1 MIDFKTL
8 LATSKTTGLKKPV
21 FSLQRLPPID
31 GQSECYATAKD
42 VDKHN
47 NQVHSF
53 VTGDGLMPDKA
64 GPKIEVK
71 KPVIDFTE
79 LLVRTNAE
87 KKREETKRDVLFG
100 TGLTKKVAE
109 KEQRAAFKFN
119 FGTKELSREEKVILN
134 EKNRVV
140 EQPPIISKPI
150 PSDIKWDEYQL
161 AALKG
166 IRKQKYACLIGA
178 AGTGKTTVTKQ
189 LVSEIEETV
198 SLIDLNRAKVKQ
210 SDKKEMNVA
219 IAFCA
224 FTGRAVQQM
233 KLVLPKEY
241 HPMCNT
247 VHATLGYA
255 PERIAYYDEEKKI
268 WKEKLH
274 FRPTFTAA
282 NKLPFE
288 CVVIDEGGT
297 VPINLWNELYA
308 ALPDKCRIIIIGDI
322 NQLPPVQGRSVLGFA
337 MLNWPTYTLE
347 KIHRQAADNPIIANA
362 HRILQGQFP
371 EKDAKKFAMMRVD
384 DGSIKAFNQTVGVIQ
399 QLHKRGLFDPFRDA
413 LIVPQNKETIGQVA
427 LNERL
432 VHYFNP
438 AKLEDGTPGNK
449 RYIITAGY
457 IHVIYAVGDKVML
470 LQNDRERGLTN
481 GMIGRVVDIAVNGM
495 FAGKRAS
502 HAVTDKFTG
511 SLDVDDIATL
521 ETNEDLN
528 QKEDDEKQQ
537 QASHILTV
545 RFEGADEGLEVP
557 FSTSGQ
563 YTKLTLAYASTCHK
577 LQGGE
582 RPVIVILVHSANIR
596 MLTRE
601 WLYTAV
607 TRAQDKV
614 ILLYNDRGLAQAVY
628 TQRIKGKTIKEKA
641 LQFLA
646 LQDKDDTKL
655 PDLPKPVEI

>member
-1 MIDFKTL
+1 MTDFKTL
-8 LATSKTTGLKKPV
+8 LSTSKSKTAGDKKPV
-21 FSLQRLPPID
+21 FSLPKSNDTI
-31 GQSECYATAKD
+31 KD
-42 VDKHN
+42 DKHN
-47 NQVHSF
+47 HQVYKF
-53 VTGDGLMPDKA
+53 ITNTGPMPDKA
-64 GPKIEVK
+64 GLKIEVK

-87 KKREETKRDVLFG
+87 KKREKEKRDVLFG
-100 TGLTKKVAE
+100 TGLTKKIAE
-109 KEQRAAFKFN
+109 KEQKEAFKFN
-119 FGTKELSREEKVILN
+119 LKKSEDIIDLPKPETKSDTEK
-134 EKNRVV
+134 
-140 EQPPIISKPI
+140 QPPVISKPI
-150 PSDIKWDEYQL
+150 PSDIIWDEYQL
-161 AALKG
+161 KALEG
-166 IRKQKYACLIGA
+166 IRKQKYCCLIGA
-178 AGTGKTTVTKQ
+178 AGTGKTTVEKQ
-189 LVSEIEETV
+189 IISEVQQIV
-198 SLIDLNRAKVKQ
+198 SLIDLNRTRVKQ
-210 SDKKEMNVA
+210 IDKKEMNVA
-219 IAFCA
+219 IACCA

-233 KLVLPKEY
+233 KVAIPKEY

-247 VHATLGYA
+247 IHATLGYK
-255 PERIAYYDEEKKI
+255 PERVTYFDTEKQI

-274 FRPTFTAA
+274 FIPTFTAT
-282 NKLPFE
+282 NKLPYE
-288 CVVIDEGGT
+288 CVIVDEAGM
-297 VPINLWNELYA
+297 VPINLWNELIA
-308 ALPDKCRIIIIGDI
+308 ALPNKCRIILIGDI

-337 MLNWPTYTLE
+337 MLKWPTYTLE

-371 EKDAKKFAMMRVD
+371 EKDKKKFAMLRVD
-384 DGSIKAFNQTVGVIQ
+384 DSSIKAFNQTIAIIQ
-399 QLHKRGLFDPFRDA
+399 QLHKRGLFDPFRDT

-438 AKLEDGTPGNK
+438 AKLADDTPGNK

-457 IHVIYAVGDKVML
+457 VHVTYAVNDKVML
-470 LQNDRERGLTN
+470 LQNDRDRGLTN
-481 GMIGRVVDIAVNGM
+481 GMIGRVIDIAVNGM
-495 FAGKRAS
+495 FSGDRTT
-502 HAVTDKFTG
+502 HAVTEKFTG
-511 SLDVDDIATL
+511 DLNVADIASLDTD
-521 ETNEDLN
+521 EDLN
-528 QKEDDEKQQ
+528 QKKDDEKQQ

-557 FSTSGQ
+557 FSTAGQ
-563 YTKLTLAYASTCHK
+563 FTKLTLAYASTCHK

-628 TQRIKGKTIKEKA
+628 TQRIKGKTVKEKA

-646 LQDKDDTKL
+646 LQNKLDTKL
-655 PDLPKPVEI
+655 PNLPYPETIG

>member
-1 MIDFKTL
+1 MTDFKTL
-8 LATSKTTGLKKPV
+8 LATSKSKSAGLKKPV
-21 FSLQRLPPID
+21 FSLPGSSGPYKNLEKIKHDQHNHQVYNFIT
-31 GQSECYATAKD
+31 GKS
-42 VDKHN
+42 DK
-47 NQVHSF
+47 
-53 VTGDGLMPDKA
+53 MPDKA

-87 KKREETKRDVLFG
+87 KKREKETKRDVLFG
-100 TGLTKKVAE
+100 TGLTKKIVQ
-109 KEQRAAFKFN
+109 KDQKKAFKFDL
-119 FGTKELSREEKVILN
+119 KKPDSIIKLPEPEL
-134 EKNRVV
+134 
-140 EQPPIISKPI
+140 EQPPIISKPV
-150 PSDIKWDEYQL
+150 PSDIVWDKYQL
-161 AALKG
+161 KALEG

-189 LVSEIEETV
+189 LVSEIEQTV
-198 SLIDLNRAKVKQ
+198 SLIDLNRARVKQ
-210 SDKKEMNVA
+210 GDKKEMNVA

-233 KLVLPKEY
+233 KTVLPKEY

-247 VHATLGYA
+247 IHATLGYA
-255 PERIAYYDEEKKI
+255 PEQIAYFDVEKQI

-274 FRPTFTAA
+274 FRPTFTAV

-297 VPINLWNELYA
+297 VPINLWNELFA
-308 ALPDKCRIIIIGDI
+308 ALPDKCRIILIGDI

-337 MLNWPTYTLE
+337 MLKWPTYTLE
-347 KIHRQAADNPIIANA
+347 HIHRQAADNPIIANA

-371 EKDAKKFAMMRVD
+371 EKDAKKFAMMQVD
-384 DGSIKAFNQTVGVIQ
+384 GGSIKAFNQTVAIIQ
-399 QLHKRGLFDPFRDA
+399 QLHKRGLFDPFRDV

-449 RYIITAGY
+449 RHIITAGY
-457 IHVIYAVGDKVML
+457 LHVTYAVNDKVML
-470 LQNDRERGLTN
+470 LQNDRPRGLTN
-481 GMIGRVVDIAVNGM
+481 GMIGRIVDIAINGM
-495 FAGKRAS
+495 FSGKRAG
-502 HAVTDKFTG
+502 HAVIEKFTG
-511 SLDVDDIATL
+511 NLDVEDIASLD
-521 ETNEDLN
+521 TNEDLN
-528 QKEDDEKQQ
+528 QKEEDEKQQ
-537 QASHILTV
+537 QASHIVTV

-563 YTKLTLAYASTCHK
+563 YNSLTLAYASTCHK

-582 RPVIVILVHSANIR
+582 RPVVVILVHSANIR

-614 ILLYNDRGLAQAVY
+614 ILLYNDRGLAQAIY
-628 TQRIKGKTIKEKA
+628 TQRIKGKTVKEKA

-646 LQDKDDTKL
+646 LQNKEDTKL
-655 PDLPKPVEI
+655 PDLPNPETIG